1 MLNQVNLNTNNAFT
15 SEMQKTTQTNLN
27 EPNSNLLSITDGNY
41 DTVEIQKEDPKSLF
55 KKKANQTPLWLK
67 AVYSTLFT
75 AAAVLGVGFMATK
88 LGYIPLKSDTS
99 GLYNNRNTEFKNK
112 AKDAIGGIGSV
123 MTLNSH
129 CGKKSLEKIPE
140 TPQNLL
146 VMLDEQKTKGIELL
160 ETKFKDNIVY
170 GGVLKLSYLKDYK
183 LIEGYVRDIA
193 KNIKKKE
200 SHENIIFASESA
212 RCANMLNA
220 VLRAHAEG
228 KEASTSDFVDGG
240 IPTHYFWGS
249 NGIDS
254 KKLDEAIW
262 KGWREGLEIKE
273 SVNPQGDGEGEG
285 GGSVTEQ
292 QGNKLD
298 EKPAKENSE
307 KSKKS
312 FDELFLSDSLFSNG
326 KNFSEIKCKDDF
338 INSLTD
344 DAKNALYD
352 KLKNITQEG
361 VSLSISKDKDFM
373 DKESITIKPIKQ
385 GNDTLTFIV
394 KLSKR
399 FRCGYAPNISITLN
413 DLKPNKK

>member
-183 LIEGYVRDIA
+183 LIEGYVKEIA
-193 KNIKKKE
+193 GNIKKKE

-292 QGNKLD
+292 QGNKVDKID
-298 EKPAKENSE
+298 EE
-307 KSKKS
+307 KSKQS

-338 INSLTD
+338 INNLTD

-385 GNDTLTFIV
+385 GNDTLFIV

>member
-193 KNIKKKE
+193 GNIKKKE

-273 SVNPQGDGEGEG
+273 SVNPQGDGEG
-285 GGSVTEQ
+285 GSVIDE
-292 QGNKLD
+292 QGNKVN
-298 EKPAKENSE
+298 KPDKPDKPDENSFE
-307 KSKKS
+307 
-312 FDELFLSDSLFSNG
+312 ELFQCEDG
-326 KNFSEIKCKDDF
+326 KHGIFTCKFSEINNKTNF
-338 INSLTD
+338 IEDLTPE
-344 DAKNALYD
+344 AKNALYEE
-352 KLKNITQEG
+352 LN
-361 VSLSISKDKDFM
+361 KDDF
-373 DKESITIKPIKQ
+373 KTKTYTRTTKYRNKKTITIEKNENEADKFKVILKKYYRL
-385 GNDTLTFIV
+385 GRALEFDIN
-394 KLSKR
+394 
-399 FRCGYAPNISITLN
+399 LN